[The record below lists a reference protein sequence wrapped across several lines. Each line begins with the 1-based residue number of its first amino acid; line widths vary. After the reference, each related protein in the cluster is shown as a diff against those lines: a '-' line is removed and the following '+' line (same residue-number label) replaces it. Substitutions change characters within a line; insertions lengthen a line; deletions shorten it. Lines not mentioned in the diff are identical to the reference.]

1 MKTLKNTQ
9 FILAAIAMITLI
21 SAKTFAAVD
30 AFIWF
35 EDAKGAITKV
45 KVNTK
50 DGSFKS
56 WGLVVGTY
64 SMSFHISRQQVAKSV
79 DRTSSAP
86 SVSEVVV
93 TYQIQSP
100 RDAQSGMATGKRQHG
115 MMTIT
120 KEIDKSTPLVKSGP
134 GDENP
139 TESLTLN
146 FGKITI
152 DSPND
157 GISGK
162 IVMQYKN
169 GGKASMDDWTAK

>member
-1 MKTLKNTQ
+1 MKTLKNTR
-9 FILAAIAMITLI
+9 FILAAIAIVTLI

-35 EDAKGAITKV
+35 EDAKGSITKV
-45 KVNTK
+45 AVNTK

-56 WGLVVGTY
+56 PVLVQGAYTL
-64 SMSFHISRQQVAKSV
+64 SFHISRQQIARSA

-100 RDAQSGMATGKRQHG
+100 RDAQSGAVTGKRMHKPI
-115 MMTIT
+115 TIT
-120 KEIDKSTPLVKSGP
+120 KEVDKSTPLVMSG
-134 GDENP
+134 ENP

-162 IVMQYKN
+162 IVMQTKDGN
-169 GGKASMDDWTAK
+169 KTSMDDWNAK